1 MYNHLNN
8 HELPEERMAY
18 KGLYPDKGSENAG
31 KMIVSPCQEAYEIL
45 QKAHLKSPTKLLND
59 VLRLWEIES
68 KTLKLKQIDFAS
80 LLRDIQHIGKLH
92 KFKR

>member
-45 QKAHLKSPTKLLND
+45 QKAHLK
-59 VLRLWEIES
+59 
-68 KTLKLKQIDFAS
+68 
-80 LLRDIQHIGKLH
+80 
-92 KFKR
+92 